1 MNTSI
6 GNYETIDIN
15 TMFFI
20 AIVGLFIVVW
30 MIIKTTMEEEVV
42 TKDTHEEVECKA
54 DGEEVE
60 CEAEGVVVGHCCGE
74 HPPCHHD
81 HSDYMKHPPERDAQY
96 FSLKRDRHPSE
107 RK

>member
-20 AIVGLFIVVW
+20 AIVGLFIVIW
-30 MIIKTTMEEEVV
+30 MIIKTTLEEEVV
-42 TKDTHEEVECKA
+42 TKDTPEEIES
-54 DGEEVE
+54 
-60 CEAEGVVVGHCCGE
+60 EANGVAVGHCCGE

-96 FSLKRDRHPSE
+96 FPLKRNKHQSDKE
-107 RK
+107 